1 MSREHPHLSVVAD
14 ADALAKAADRLLKR
28 INQASGRLAV
38 CLTGGSTYALLAT
51 EPYCQR
57 VLDENSIGLGVALL

>member
-14 ADALAKAADRLLKR
+14 TDALAKAAADRLLKR

-38 CLTGGSTYALLAT
+38 CEVG
-51 EPYCQR
+51 
-57 VLDENSIGLGVALL
+57 NN